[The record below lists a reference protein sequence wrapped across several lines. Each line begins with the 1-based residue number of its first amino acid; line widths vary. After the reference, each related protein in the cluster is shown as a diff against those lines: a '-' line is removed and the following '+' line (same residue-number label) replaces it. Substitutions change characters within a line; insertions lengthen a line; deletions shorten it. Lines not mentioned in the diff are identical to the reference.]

1 MRILKQDLKTGLLIA
16 RAENLDDLWYL
27 SQVIREGDLVK
38 ARTERLVK
46 SKDDKL
52 RADKGQKVPMT
63 LSIKV
68 DKADF
73 DENANK
79 LRVLGVIQ
87 AGPEDLISLGAHHTL
102 EVDEHGQVELFK
114 DNWSAADFKYLKDAE
129 KAAKTAKVMICIIGD
144 GDATVALV
152 RDRGLHYIDTSE
164 NIGGKYV
171 EGRED
176 KKKEFYKKLLELL
189 KEEVKKE
196 GVQTVVLGGPGFEK
210 KNFFDFAKNQKTG
223 ITFQVVDTG
232 NEGKGGVHEILKGG
246 SLDKVLGNARIA
258 REAKLV
264 EKLAA
269 EISKGGP
276 AAYGE
281 KQVAEAVEMG
291 AVDILL
297 VLDKTLRG
305 GRRLKTEDLI
315 GKAKQAGAEFHI
327 VNSEFE
333 PGKRLDGFGGVAA
346 LLRYKI

>member
-1 MRILKQDLKTGLLIA
+1 MRILRQDLKTGLLVA
-16 RAENLDDLWYL
+16 QAENLDDLWYL

-52 RADKGQKVPMT
+52 RADKGQKVAMT
-63 LSIKV
+63 LSVKV
-68 DKADF
+68 EKADF

-79 LRVLGVIQ
+79 LRILGTIQ
-87 AGPEDLISLGAHHTL
+87 AGPEDLVSLGAHHTL
-102 EVDEHGQVELFK
+102 EIDEHGQVELFK
-114 DNWSAADFKYLKDAE
+114 ENWTPADFKYLKDAE

-144 GDATVALV
+144 GEATVALV
-152 RDRGLHYIDTSE
+152 RDRGLHYIDTKE

-189 KEEVKKE
+189 KEEVKKD
-196 GVQTVVLGGPGFEK
+196 GVQTIILGGPGFEK
-210 KNFFDFAKNQKTG
+210 KNFLDYAKQQKTG
-223 ITFQVVDTG
+223 INLQVVDTG

-246 SLDKVLGNARIA
+246 ALDKVLGDARIA
-258 REAKLV
+258 REAKFV
-264 EKLAA
+264 EKLAS
-269 EISKGGP
+269 EIAKEGL

-281 KQVAEAVEMG
+281 KEVAEAVEMG
-291 AVDILL
+291 AVEILL
-297 VLDKTLRG
+297 VLDKRLRG
-305 GRRLKTEDLI
+305 DRRLKTESLI
-315 GKAKQAGAEFHI
+315 AKAKQAGAEFHV

-333 PGKRLDGFGGVAA
+333 PGKRLEGFGGVAA